1 MVGASTCLPVVQPP
15 LAAACAS
22 VASIA
27 QAQSSTESSGAL
39 ERCTTPAPFARAAHS
54 TARSACAG
62 LGLGA
67 GLGVGVGLGGDPDPN
82 PDPNPNLTLTL
93 TSHSAHGE
101 KSSGP
106 SVPPPPLARACA
118 IRSRVMS

>member
-1 MVGASTCLPVVQPP
+1 MRGGDGEAAQVRQVV
-15 LAAACAS
+15 AAREYA
-22 VASIA
+22 
-27 QAQSSTESSGAL
+27 EL
-39 ERCTTPAPFARAAHS
+39 EEEPRLVRG
-54 TARSACAG
+54 R
-62 LGLGA
+62 LGA